1 MRRVKRART
10 PFFFRYCFTFER
22 SSLWGKEK
30 KRKKRKKEER
40 KVCLESANEI
50 SPSRK
55 ELLRRFS
62 LNWGLE
68 SEIFHSSRD
77 CFNRLIHRESDWA
90 TSYSPIFEIV
100 ALRRW
105 TTTNE
110 KSRRIFFF
118 FFFEETDLRS
128 FQTRN
133 SLVYLFR
140 VIIISTLQPSKI
152 LSLNIKRLTNI
163 RKCFPFFQPPCF
175 LFATRTAGKFLRKL
189 SVQKNS
195 FSRLFEYSNRAQ
207 WR

>member
-68 SEIFHSSRD
+68 SGIFHSSRD

-118 FFFEETDLRS
+118 F
-128 FQTRN
+128 
-133 SLVYLFR
+133 LFR
-140 VIIISTLQPSKI
+140 RNGSTLVSNPKFTRISI
-152 LSLNIKRLTNI
+152 SCNYNIN
-163 RKCFPFFQPPCF
+163 
-175 LFATRTAGKFLRKL
+175 FATE
-189 SVQKNS
+189 QNPEP
-195 FSRLFEYSNRAQ
+195 EY
-207 WR
+207 